1 MLNKNEQRYQRYRW
15 FVYLWP
21 EIGHCYPKLV
31 NVLYNTIFGCLS
43 KMVAQF
49 AYVIYSLFLQWI
61 IQSLLLLAS
70 AIYYALAIQ
79 LL

>member
-1 MLNKNEQRYQRYRW
+1 
-15 FVYLWP
+15 
-21 EIGHCYPKLV
+21 
-31 NVLYNTIFGCLS
+31 
-43 KMVAQF
+43 MVAQF

>member
-1 MLNKNEQRYQRYRW
+1 MYKFTKKCVFWCFFSNRANE
-15 FVYLWP
+15 F
-21 EIGHCYPKLV
+21 YPKLV

-49 AYVIYSLFLQWI
+49 PYVINSLFLEWI